1 MISVYIVVYAKCSSF
16 GKSRKANANLKLSYI
31 LGARKEGMGE
41 NLYSED
47 PVTYGEH
54 SRHFDL
60 TMAEIDQSVFDCLTG
75 KNIF

>member
-1 MISVYIVVYAKCSSF
+1 VISVHIVVYAKSSSF
-16 GKSRKANANLKLSYI
+16 GKSTTANANIILAYI
-31 LGARKEGMGE
+31 LGAREEGMGE

-60 TMAEIDQSVFDCLTG
+60 AMAGIDQSVFDCLTG